1 LIRHS
6 TSPAKEIVRIAKE
19 ERPDLI
25 VMAAHGHGKIGD
37 FLYGETIEQVRHG
50 AKIPLFVVQ

>member
-1 LIRHS
+1 M
-6 TSPAKEIVRIAKE
+6 RIAKE